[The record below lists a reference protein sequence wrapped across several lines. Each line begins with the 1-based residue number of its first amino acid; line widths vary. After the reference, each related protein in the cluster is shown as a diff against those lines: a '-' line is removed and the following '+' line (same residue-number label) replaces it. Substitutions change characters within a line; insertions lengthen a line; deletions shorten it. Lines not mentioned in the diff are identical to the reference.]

1 MGDNLKE
8 EGFLTRETLSL
19 WIGMGEEPFKI
30 SWIGSRSG
38 FQGGGSIIDGEDPGK
53 PWQGGELEELK
64 GDLKEGVFY
73 PWRIKVEF
81 GLVISMRVGL
91 TFGRHYLSWVWEEG

>member
-30 SWIGSRSG
+30 SKDWIKIRRRAS
-38 FQGGGSIIDGEDPGK
+38 
-53 PWQGGELEELK
+53 
-64 GDLKEGVFY
+64 
-73 PWRIKVEF
+73 
-81 GLVISMRVGL
+81 
-91 TFGRHYLSWVWEEG
+91 WEEVPSLMERIQENLGKEVIWKN